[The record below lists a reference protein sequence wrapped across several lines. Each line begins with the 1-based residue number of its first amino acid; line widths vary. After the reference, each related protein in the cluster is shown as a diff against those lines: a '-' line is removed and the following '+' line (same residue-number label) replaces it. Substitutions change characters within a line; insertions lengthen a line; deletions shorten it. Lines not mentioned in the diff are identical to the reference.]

1 MSEEKPIAVEEH
13 DVFAVIRIEG
23 HAKRNAMNRAARQGL
38 DAALRQVAGR
48 FRAVIL
54 TGSETS
60 FCAGIDLKE
69 RRAEREAGN
78 DTAVEEWQ
86 DVTVAIR
93 RHPAIVIAAVN
104 GLALGGGVTLI
115 SVCDLALAADTAELG
130 TPEMSFATYP
140 GLAGPAVQLSTTRKR
155 AAWMI
160 LTAERIDALTA
171 ERRGLVNKV
180 VPAASLMAEAEALA
194 RLVARWDGVALAE
207 AKRAL
212 DVVPNAVGDWRQ
224 GFEFGAL
231 VNARIA
237 ARRGEPG

>member
-1 MSEEKPIAVEEH
+1 MSEENPIAVEEH
-13 DVFAVIRIEG
+13 DLFAIIRIER
-23 HAKRNAMNRAARQGL
+23 HAKRNAMNRVARQGL
-38 DAALRQVAGR
+38 DAALRRLAGR

-69 RRAEREAGN
+69 RRAERASGN
-78 DTAVEEWQ
+78 DSAVEEWQ

-93 RHPAIVIAAVN
+93 RHPAIFIAAVN
-104 GLALGGGVTLI
+104 GLALGGGTTLI
-115 SVCDLALAADTAELG
+115 NVCDLAIAADTAELG

-140 GLAGPAVQLSTTRKR
+140 GLAGPSVQLSTTRKR

-160 LTAERIDALTA
+160 LTAERIDAATA
-171 ERRGLVNKV
+171 ERWGLVNKV
-180 VPAASLMAEAEALA
+180 VPAAQLMAQAETLA
-194 RLVARWDGVALAE
+194 RMVARWDPSALAE

-212 DVVPNAVGDWRQ
+212 DVIPNAIGDWRQ
-224 GFEFGAL
+224 AFEFGTL

-237 ARRGEPG
+237 SRRGKPD